1 VYAYTVNNGG
11 LQYVQKPEPT
21 PEPGQV
27 SITVHTAG
35 LGLIDALW
43 TIGAMP
49 SNPDFV
55 PGLEVSGTVR
65 ALGEGVNHLAEGQLV
80 AAILPAAGGFAEVVC
95 TPATLVAPIP
105 QKLDHDLAAVVP
117 INTVTAHLALTTV
130 ARLADCGVPVELGP
144 VDRAGALGPV
154 RSLYVRDPDRNLVEL
169 AFYDGA

>member
-1 VYAYTVNNGG
+1 MYAYTVNNGG

-65 ALGEGVNHLAEGQLV
+65 ALGEGVNPLAEGQLV
-80 AAILPAAGGFAEVVC
+80 AAILPAAGGFAEVH
-95 TPATLVAPIP
+95 PS
-105 QKLDHDLAAVVP
+105 
-117 INTVTAHLALTTV
+117 N
-130 ARLADCGVPVELGP
+130 
-144 VDRAGALGPV
+144 AGRPHPSEAG
-154 RSLYVRDPDRNLVEL
+154 S
-169 AFYDGA
+169 

>member
-1 VYAYTVNNGG
+1 MYAYTVNNGG

-55 PGLEVSGTVR
+55 PGLEVSGTIR

-80 AAILPAAGGFAEVVC
+80 AAILPAAGASPRLCAPQQHWSPPSLKGWIMTSRRWC
-95 TPATLVAPIP
+95 PSTP
-105 QKLDHDLAAVVP
+105 
-117 INTVTAHLALTTV
+117 
-130 ARLADCGVPVELGP
+130 
-144 VDRAGALGPV
+144 
-154 RSLYVRDPDRNLVEL
+154 
-169 AFYDGA
+169 

>member
-1 VYAYTVNNGG
+1 MYAYTVNNGG

-55 PGLEVSGTVR
+55 PGLEVSGTIR
-65 ALGEGVNHLAEGQLV
+65 ALGEGVNGSWSPQSFQLPG
-80 AAILPAAGGFAEVVC
+80 ASPRLCAPQQRWSPPSLRSWIMTSRRWCPS
-95 TPATLVAPIP
+95 TL
-105 QKLDHDLAAVVP
+105 
-117 INTVTAHLALTTV
+117 
-130 ARLADCGVPVELGP
+130 
-144 VDRAGALGPV
+144 
-154 RSLYVRDPDRNLVEL
+154 
-169 AFYDGA
+169 